1 MKAKNSFART
11 HAGQKATSN
20 MTGKRS
26 HAAPK
31 AAEGASGESGD
42 AISGRRKAF
51 LLRRSNLSS
60 SS

>member
-1 MKAKNSFART
+1 MKAKNSFTRT
-11 HAGQKATSN
+11 HAGQKAIGN

-31 AAEGASGESGD
+31 AAAGASGESGD

-51 LLRRSNLSS
+51 LLRRTDLSS
-60 SS
+60 SN